1 MKTIINGE
9 MKKCI
14 LLFCLFFAVINVQS
28 QEKIVLTS
36 DNVELYINVRGK
48 GPACLYI
55 HGGPGSGGYWLEKFM
70 GDSLEKHFQMI
81 YLDQR
86 GVGRSSSPVDKNYSM
101 DRIIKD
107 FEEVR
112 ESMGIKQWLTLGHS
126 VGGILQMGY
135 ATNNPKAISGMIFIN
150 CTLSYEDSFGKSW
163 LPKAI
168 ELASDEVPAI
178 CLDTSVSLHER
189 MLAIMP
195 ILQKK
200 GVMWKLFFA
209 SEEDKDKIN
218 ETYSNFDSWN
228 SDYSENAMEVSDYWK
243 DFSLLTSKI
252 EQPVLFYY
260 GTNDWAIGPEH
271 YKRMAFPNILLWG
284 SDLGHM
290 PFLENKDDLMKAI
303 RAFKN
308 RYRSIY

>member
-1 MKTIINGE
+1 MKILRIWK
-9 MKKCI
+9 MKKYI
-14 LLFCLFFAVINVQS
+14 ILFCLLVTILNVQS

-36 DNVELYINVRGK
+36 DNVKLYINARGK

-86 GVGRSSSPVDKNYSM
+86 GVGRSSSPENNNYSM
-101 DRIIKD
+101 DRMIKD

-126 VGGILQMGY
+126 FGGVLQMGY
-135 ATNNPKAISGMIFIN
+135 ATSNPKVIAGMIFIN
-150 CTLSYEDSFGKSW
+150 CTLSLEDSFGKSW

-168 ELASDEVPAI
+168 ELAGDDVPVN

-200 GVMWKLFFA
+200 GTMWKLFFA
-209 SEEDKDKIN
+209 SEEDKDKVN

-228 SDYSENAMEVSDYWK
+228 SDYSENAMEVSDCWK

-252 EQPVLFYY
+252 KQPVLFYY
-260 GTNDWAIGPEH
+260 GTNDWAVGPDH
-271 YKRMAFPNILLWG
+271 YKRITFPNMLLWG
-284 SDLGHM
+284 SDHGHM
-290 PFLENKDDLMKAI
+290 PFLENKDEVMKAI
-303 RAFKN
+303 RSYKN
-308 RYRSIY
+308 RYHFDF